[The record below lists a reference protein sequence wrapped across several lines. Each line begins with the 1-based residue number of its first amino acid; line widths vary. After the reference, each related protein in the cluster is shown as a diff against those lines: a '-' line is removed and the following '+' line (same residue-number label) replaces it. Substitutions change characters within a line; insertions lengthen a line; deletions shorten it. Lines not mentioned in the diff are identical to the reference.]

1 MYKRQV
7 VALCVFVNWQTAVAF
22 VIGAVMSGLAGL
34 VGMKLATYANV
45 RVSNTAR
52 LTKKLGAT
60 LKVAFRGGS
69 VMGLCVG
76 GFALLGIFLV
86 YVIFG
91 LALGQDVYK
100 RQLHSIAQTIGGFFP
115 ISHGLI
121 DAILLPYVIDYNSA
135 DPTAKA
141 VYDSVAKDMG
151 GTNMADIVR
160 ELNKKL
166 GIPARVKDAIP
177 DEAAFMANL
186 DEMAKVSLADGC
198 TKTNPIIPTVPQFA
212 ELIKKAYLG

>member
-1 MYKRQV
+1 
-7 VALCVFVNWQTAVAF
+7 
-22 VIGAVMSGLAGL
+22 MSGIISILPRPCLWPVSSSETTTERETSLANILARAAAIDIVKTLPVAYANGDDIQARETMANASMVAGL
-34 VGMKLATYANV
+34 AFTNV
-45 RVSNTAR
+45 S
-52 LTKKLGAT
+52 
-60 LKVAFRGGS
+60 
-69 VMGLCVG
+69 
-76 GFALLGIFLV
+76 LGIV
-86 YVIFG
+86 
-91 LALGQDVYK
+91 
-100 RQLHSIAQTIGGFFP
+100 HSIAQTIGGFFP